1 MPEEGAVQVSRVE
14 VDTLFVPVTRPYSA
28 GGRQVT
34 GNWHVLARLTTSDGV
49 QGHGYIVALRQGLVA
64 AVAQA
69 TRELGAQLVG
79 MHVLEVEAAWERLA
93 SVGDW
98 VGPGGLLHYA
108 LAPLDIAMW
117 DAAGKSL
124 GQPLYRLLGGYR
136 DRVPAYAS
144 DGLWYSLSPDELAE
158 SASGHVAHGY
168 TAMKMRLGHEARPE
182 AEARRVQA
190 VRQAVGPDIRILV
203 DATESWQLSQAMQTG
218 RVLQEAGITWLED
231 PVQHEDVTGLAA
243 IASDL
248 VIPVATGEHLY
259 QLTEFHRLL
268 QARATD
274 IAIID
279 LGRIGGITPWR
290 RVAALAQAYHIPVC
304 GHVIPEIHVHL
315 LSAIPHGYMV
325 ENVPRSEA
333 ILQGMPTLEDGCLV
347 APKGPGSRTGRGSRA
362 ALSRGLSAAHCYRDE
377 LVATEVRWMG

>member
-1 MPEEGAVQVSRVE
+1 MQVTSVE
-14 VDTLFVPVTRPYSA
+14 VDVLQVPVARPYGA

-34 GNWHVLARLTTSDGV
+34 GNWHVLARVTTSDGV

-69 TRELGAQLVG
+69 TRELSTHLVG

-93 SVGDW
+93 RVGDW

-108 LAPLDIAMW
+108 IAPLDIALW
-117 DAAGKSL
+117 DAAGKTL

-136 DRVPAYAS
+136 DRLPAYAS
-144 DGLWYSLSPDELAE
+144 DGLWYSLSLDELAE
-158 SASGHVAHGY
+158 SAGGHVAHGY
-168 TAMKMRLGHEARPE
+168 TAIKMRLGHEARPE

-190 VRQAVGPDIRILV
+190 VRQAVGPEVRILV
-203 DATESWQLSQAMQTG
+203 DATESWQLPQALQTG
-218 RVLQEAGITWLED
+218 RVLQEAGIAWLED
-231 PVQHEDVTGLAA
+231 PVQHEDVAGLAS

-248 VIPVATGEHLY
+248 TIPVATGEHLY
-259 QLTEFHRLL
+259 QLTDFHRLL
-268 QARATD
+268 QARGTH

-290 RVAALAQAYHIPVC
+290 RAAALAQAYHIPVC

-333 ILQGMPTLEDGCLV
+333 ILRAMPTLEDGCLV
-347 APKGPGSRTGRGSRA
+347 APKGPGLGTELDTA
-362 ALSRGLSAAHCYRDE
+362 AVQRYR
-377 LVATEVRWMG
+377 VG

>member
-1 MPEEGAVQVSRVE
+1 MFQKESAVKITDVA
-14 VDTLFVPVTRPYSA
+14 VDVLSVPVARPYGA

-34 GNWHVLARLTTSDGV
+34 GNWHVLARVTTSDGV

-69 TRELGAQLVG
+69 TRELSSQLVG

-108 LAPLDIAMW
+108 IAPLDIALW
-117 DAAGKSL
+117 DAAGKTL

-136 DRVPAYAS
+136 DRLPAYAS
-144 DGLWYSLSPDELAE
+144 DGLWYSLSLDELAE
-158 SASGHVAHGY
+158 SASGHVARGY
-168 TAMKMRLGHEARPE
+168 TAIKLRLGHEARPE

-190 VRQAVGPDIRILV
+190 VRQAVGPEVRVLV
-203 DATESWQLSQAMQTG
+203 DATESWHVPQALQTG
-218 RVLQEAGITWLED
+218 RALQEAGITWLED
-231 PVQHEDVTGLAA
+231 PVPHEDVAGL
-243 IASDL
+243 SDVARDL
-248 VIPVATGEHLY
+248 AIPVATGEHLY
-259 QLTEFHRLL
+259 QLTDFHRLL
-268 QARATD
+268 QERAAD

-315 LSAIPHGYMV
+315 LSAIPNGYMV

-333 ILQGMPTLEDGCLV
+333 ILQAMPTLEEGCLV
-347 APKGPGSRTGRGSRA
+347 APQGPGLGIALDEA
-362 ALSRGLSAAHCYRDE
+362 AVQRYR
-377 LVATEVRWMG
+377 VG

>member
-1 MPEEGAVQVSRVE
+1 
-14 VDTLFVPVTRPYSA
+14 
-28 GGRQVT
+28 
-34 GNWHVLARLTTSDGV
+34 
-49 QGHGYIVALRQGLVA
+49 
-64 AVAQA
+64 
-69 TRELGAQLVG
+69 
-79 MHVLEVEAAWERLA
+79 
-93 SVGDW
+93 
-98 VGPGGLLHYA
+98 
-108 LAPLDIAMW
+108 MW

-144 DGLWYSLSPDELAE
+144 DGLWYSLSLDELAE
-158 SASGHVAHGY
+158 SASGHMAHGY
-168 TAMKMRLGHEARPE
+168 TAMKMRLGHETRPE

-231 PVQHEDVTGLAA
+231 PVQHEDVAGLAT

-248 VIPVATGEHLY
+248 LIPVATGEHLY
-259 QLTEFHRLL
+259 QLTEFHQLL
-268 QARATD
+268 QARAAD
-274 IAIID
+274 IVIID

-333 ILQGMPTLEDGCLV
+333 ILQGMPTLEDGCLI
-347 APKGPGSRTGRGSRA
+347 APKGPGLGLELDEA
-362 ALSRGLSAAHCYRDE
+362 AVQRYR
-377 LVATEVRWMG
+377 VG